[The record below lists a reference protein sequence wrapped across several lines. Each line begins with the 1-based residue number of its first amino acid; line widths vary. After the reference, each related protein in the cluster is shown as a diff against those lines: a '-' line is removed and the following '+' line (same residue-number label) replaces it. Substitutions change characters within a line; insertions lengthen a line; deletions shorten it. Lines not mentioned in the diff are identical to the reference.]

1 MPWRVPLLLAAPL
14 GRVFNDYDFGGY
26 LIANG
31 VAPFIDG
38 RTELYGEKFFVD
50 HSAATGPEPG
60 DLFRLLDA
68 YKCAATLMRAQSAAI
83 TARSCRWPAEG
94 VRRRHCHHPSQ
105 HGWRGGQRRPRGG
118 TWSGIR
124 AELPAELIFYRI
136 AFVVGS
142 RNDVTHR
149 IVPLI
154 VQTYCVTEFLSPPV
168 QFVFTKKEKKKGEG
182 QWPD

>member
-1 MPWRVPLLLAAPL
+1 MMRTSESGHWRRFTFHRRPHRTLWRKILRRSQRRHRPGATRSVPPA
-14 GRVFNDYDFGGY
+14 RCVQMC
-26 LIANG
+26 
-31 VAPFIDG
+31 
-38 RTELYGEKFFVD
+38 
-50 HSAATGPEPG
+50 G
-60 DLFRLLDA
+60 DLDA
-68 YKCAATLMRAQSAAI
+68 RAERGDQ
-83 TARSCRWPAEG
+83 TARSCRWLAEG
-94 VRRRHCHHPSQ
+94 ISRRHRRHPSP

-142 RNDVTHR
+142 RNDAARR